1 MVVPRASVVLDMKAE
16 VRVGAS
22 CCWSIETAFCV
33 TRPLVAPAASLDA
46 ADWMA
51 LVAVTAWKA
60 TSPPLMM
67 AVAMMGIDTTM

>member
-1 MVVPRASVVLDMKAE
+1 
-16 VRVGAS
+16 
-22 CCWSIETAFCV
+22 
-33 TRPLVAPAASLDA
+33 LVALAASLDA